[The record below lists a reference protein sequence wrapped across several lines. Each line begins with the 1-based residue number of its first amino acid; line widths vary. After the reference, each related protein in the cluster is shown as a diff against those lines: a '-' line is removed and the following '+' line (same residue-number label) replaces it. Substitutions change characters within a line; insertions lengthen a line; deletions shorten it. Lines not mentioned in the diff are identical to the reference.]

1 MVLLGASMIEAA
13 AIRDVI
19 SPVALG
25 IMCVIV
31 VGSLIA
37 WLGAVF
43 LAARTPYAKHR
54 NLPRLQSQVLG
65 GMHEAEGGRSVA
77 PTRDAPVDV
86 TPRVPE
92 QRQPERGE
100 PERPPVAIGE
110 GPGPD
115 PGPRK

>member
-25 IMCVIV
+25 IMCVIFV
-31 VGSLIA
+31 AGIGTWVGV
-37 WLGAVF
+37 VF
-43 LAARTPYAKHR
+43 LASRRPYAKNR
-54 NLPRLQSQVLG
+54 SLPRLQSQVLG

-77 PTRDAPVDV
+77 PTRDAPVSV

-92 QRQPERGE
+92 PRQPGQAE

-110 GPGPD
+110 GPGPSE
-115 PGPRK
+115 